1 MPQWNKELE
10 ILLERAVVAGA
21 LAMERLVKD
30 GTSIKTDRKDDASLV
45 TNLDMASQA
54 AMQPVL
60 RCGIQI
66 ASEEDPASHALVGR
80 PQNYFLIDPLDG
92 TSSCRRCLMHHKKF
106 VTGNVGFGPLAGFAE
121 NGIITAAAFVN
132 LPDRMMFTAVR
143 GQGAWMGEIGS
154 NNLPPTRDKRTRLSV
169 EKKAAPVLSDA
180 SLLFYPGVRG
190 EMEFGSYLRRNRLVE
205 SLYRFGSFASDCTR
219 IAKGY
224 EQGEIQFSLKAWD
237 LCAALIAEE
246 AGCDVIVDPLG
257 SFTPLASWR
266 LAEVNPA
273 LILAPGLVDQAR
285 KAIEGYKAEL
295 QYRST

>member
-10 ILLERAVVAGA
+10 ILIERSVIAGA

-30 GTSIKTDRKDDASLV
+30 GTSIKTDRKEDSSLV

-80 PQNYFLIDPLDG
+80 PANYFLVDPLDG

-106 VTGNVGFGPLAGFAE
+106 VTGNVGFGPMAGYAE
-121 NGIITAAAFVN
+121 NGIMTAAAFIT

-143 GQGAWMGEIGS
+143 GQGAWVAEVGA
-154 NNLPPTRDKRTRLSV
+154 NNLPPTRDKRTRLLL
-169 EKKAAPVLSDA
+169 EKKAAPVLSEA

-190 EMEFGSYLRRNRLVE
+190 EMDFSSYLRKNGFVE

-219 IAKGY
+219 IARGY

-257 SFTPLASWR
+257 SFTPLGSWQ
-266 LAEVNPA
+266 LAAVNPV
-273 LILAPGLVDQAR
+273 LILAPGLVSDAQ
-285 KAIEGYKAEL
+285 KAIDGYKAAL
-295 QYRST
+295 AYKQI